1 MMSEVSPSV
10 KPMAAHQIS
19 NRISKQIS
27 IDDIGTPLSAVEFCI
42 VDLETTGGSPASD
55 GITEIGAVKVVGGD
69 IVGEFATLVNP
80 GTPIPAY
87 IAVLTGISDATVASA
102 PRLDSALPAF
112 LEFSHGCVMVAHN
125 APFDMGFLHHAAD
138 SLGYQFAPRAV
149 VDTARFSRAVLQRG
163 EVPNHKLAT
172 LAQFFR
178 TSTRPTHRALDD
190 ARATVDVLHG
200 LLERVGSLGVDTL
213 EEVLNYSGRVTD
225 AQRRKRTLADDL
237 PDAPGV
243 YVFADERGESL
254 YVGKSTS
261 IRTRVRNYFTASEKR
276 TRMAEMVALADSV
289 TPIVCATPLEASVRE
304 LRLIAERKPRYNR
317 RSRFPERGRWLK
329 LTVELAPR
337 LSLVRTPKDDRA
349 DGAAYLG
356 PMSRRT
362 ADDIAEV
369 MQLAS
374 SLRTCTERITAGS
387 RRTPCGLHELGRCA
401 APCTGGAAV
410 DAYQTAAAQARL
422 ILTNNSSSATDAV
435 LDKIADLSRDQRYE
449 EAAVWLRRLETFLRV
464 LDRSTQRQALADSGQ
479 VVAAEPVDGGWQ
491 LHLIRYGRL
500 AGAAVCPP
508 DGDPPAVLAS
518 LLATAEHVAAPS
530 GPGTAGLPEEADMIL
545 TWLTAPGVR
554 LISIDQ
560 PWSLPLG
567 SAARDRHRLVMRSA
581 GVRGGDLHPAPQHV
595 ARSA

>member
-1 MMSEVSPSV
+1 M

-19 NRISKQIS
+19 NQISKQISHQIS

-55 GITEIGAVKVVGGD
+55 GITEIGAVKVVGGQ

-329 LTVELAPR
+329 LTVEPAPR

-362 ADDIAEV
+362 ADDIGEV

-374 SLRTCTERITAGS
+374 SLRTCTERITGGS

-508 DGDPPAVLAS
+508 NGDPPAVLES